1 MLYWSQIWYGLGYV
15 IRVST
20 IKKSMYVTTRRRFE
34 GIDLYRTCTDHNAAC
49 KNLGKEPEEE

>member
-1 MLYWSQIWYGLGYV
+1 MLHLTILEVTAMNSWYLL
-15 IRVST
+15 SCD
-20 IKKSMYVTTRRRFE
+20 